1 MITSSGYLYLFVN
14 SHVYVFDS
22 KHKTGDEKGNTNYMY
37 EAYYWENV
45 PVKYACTLGDDIY
58 FVYINEDG
66 KDTLCRFKNTGQADD
81 YSDGS
86 ELIAGKQR
94 YGEPIRAIWTTRNDD
109 DNLPQYFK
117 TMQKKGSMV
126 TIAPYEYTSVDVWA
140 IPDGSAP
147 LNGDTTNK
155 YYIGK
160 FIAGLFNFANIDFS
174 KFIFDGRNGPKDYFF
189 QKKRKK
195 YIRLQLMLE
204 NSGMDEPFGIYSLTK
219 TYTVT
224 RYAKGR

>member
-1 MITSSGYLYLFVN
+1 
-14 SHVYVFDS
+14 VFDGR
-22 KHKTGDEKGNTNYMY
+22 HKTGDDRNNTNYYY
-37 EAYYWENV
+37 EAYYWENM
-45 PVKYACTLGDDIY
+45 PVNQAFTMLGGV
-58 FVYINEDG
+58 FFINARKLCKF
-66 KDTLCRFKNTGQADD
+66 KDHDTADD

-86 ELIAGKQR
+86 TLDADTGRQT
-94 YGEPIRAIWTTRNDD
+94 GGTAIRAVWTTRNDD

-174 KFIFDGRNGPKDYFF
+174 KFVFDGRNGPKDYFF

-219 TYTVT
+219 TYTAT
-224 RYAKGR
+224 RFAKSR